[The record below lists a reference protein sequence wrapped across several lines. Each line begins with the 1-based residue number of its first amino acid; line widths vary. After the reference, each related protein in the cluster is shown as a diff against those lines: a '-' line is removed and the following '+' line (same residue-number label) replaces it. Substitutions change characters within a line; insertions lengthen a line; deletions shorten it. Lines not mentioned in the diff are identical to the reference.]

1 MNLKKNCLF
10 VFFVCLFSFF
20 KEVLAI
26 HHHPRLPINY
36 LENSI
41 FFGEKRVVFMN
52 ISKSEAL
59 KLKKEIK
66 QKKCEVEN
74 RKIVF
79 LYKKNNEY
87 YYLKNDQKESSL
99 TYILPSKV
107 SIVGLDGFLKFS
119 NNEIQSLDQY
129 FTFIDKMPLR
139 KKEKQFDKTCN

>member
-20 KEVLAI
+20 QEVLAI

-59 KLKKEIK
+59 
-66 QKKCEVEN
+66 
-74 RKIVF
+74 R
-79 LYKKNNEY
+79 
-87 YYLKNDQKESSL
+87 LKNEIEK
-99 TYILPSKV
+99 K
-107 SIVGLDGFLKFS
+107 KFYRS
-119 NNEIQSLDQY
+119 NA
-129 FTFIDKMPLR
+129 F
-139 KKEKQFDKTCN
+139 EK

>member
-41 FFGEKRVVFMN
+41 FFGEKRVVFLN
-52 ISKSEAL
+52 ISKIEASSL
-59 KLKKEIK
+59 KQEIEDK
-66 QKKCEVEN
+66 DCEVKN

-87 YYLKNDQKESSL
+87 FYLKNDQKESSL

-119 NNEIQSLDQY
+119 NNEIQSLDKY
-129 FTFIDKMPLR
+129 FTFIDEMPLR
-139 KKEKQFDKTCN
+139 KKEKQFDETCN